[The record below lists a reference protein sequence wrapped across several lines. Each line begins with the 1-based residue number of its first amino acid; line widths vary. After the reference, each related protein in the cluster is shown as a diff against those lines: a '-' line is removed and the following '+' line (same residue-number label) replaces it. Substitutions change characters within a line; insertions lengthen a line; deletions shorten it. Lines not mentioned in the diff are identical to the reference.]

1 MHPRLFLITFL
12 ALCSFSVA
20 LSEESTLVAR
30 TTITVP
36 ESSATPVVKAT
47 PLLTTNVPLS
57 LTTPA
62 TPLPTPSASATPTP
76 TVTHE
81 GLSLPNSPLEITE
94 SSKDLK
100 PSASARPH
108 QLEASTL
115 PLKKE
120 TSPLPATAL
129 SALRAARAKFQA
141 MKQAP
146 ETLQQ
151 PAASPQPNLSAEQA
165 ASTASPT
172 VTPTVTPTAAPTVTP
187 AVTPAV
193 VPISD
198 SSSTN
203 LVSPAT
209 TTSPTASPTP
219 INLNEKISMQFPHTS
234 IMEILA
240 LYEKLTGKR
249 IIRDSNLAGP
259 ELSVMIADPISKKEA
274 INVME
279 SSMLLN
285 GYVLIPV
292 DEKTVKVLGPSRPPR
307 TEGLPL
313 YLEESELPTD
323 GDQLVSFYQPLHFLS
338 TTEAITILQGVVQLN
353 PFGSLVAVPNTSAIV
368 ITDKTPII
376 RKALA
381 LLKVI
386 DHESSQIITEFV
398 LLQRADAEKTVETL
412 NQIFGKESST
422 PAPTPA
428 KGGSG
433 QPGGP
438 NTPNNQ
444 PQQPIPPASDNS
456 NPGDERV
463 FSGKVQFIA
472 DKRTNR
478 ILVVTRAENY
488 RYVRE
493 LIANLD
499 KAQAPEEP
507 LVRPLNYMSATDV
520 FPVLVD
526 MLKNKDDDTTQNQI
540 KPQATPQNPFNNSG
554 SSSTSSGLLGSQ
566 NPMDGSSSS
575 IGGSSGVNAG
585 GNHADRLNESQRQSP
600 PQSAIVGSTSIVA
613 DPTANSIIVYGP
625 PESKAKARQIIDL
638 LDRRPQQVYLA
649 AVIGQMR
656 LEEGMEYGASYLFH
670 YDGFNTLANTFGGDL
685 GKAAG
690 AALLNGINSTFPG
703 AAGTNSLGS
712 SSLTRTAGINNAVS
726 NSQGGLTLFGSIGGS
741 VDMYAKFLESTGKFK
756 TIARPT
762 VYTSNNKKATILS
775 GRRIPYQSQTLNSL
789 VNAGATG
796 TSSQTANSIT
806 ANITYQDVLLKLEVI
821 PLINS
826 DKEVNLII
834 AQQNQTVDT
843 QATLDEAKTGI
854 NAPVINTQ
862 ELTTSVRIPSGSTI
876 VLGGLIQD
884 EKNNEEKG
892 IPYVNKIPIIGPL
905 LGGHTQK
912 NKVRTELVVMI
923 QPIVIDSN
931 TSMEKASNIEGGSS
945 DLGTE
950 AKGLEKKL
958 QPTPTPPPKKKK
970 FKLFGMP
977 KQGNY

>member
-1 MHPRLFLITFL
+1 M
-12 ALCSFSVA
+12 
-20 LSEESTLVAR
+20 
-30 TTITVP
+30 
-36 ESSATPVVKAT
+36 
-47 PLLTTNVPLS
+47 
-57 LTTPA
+57 
-62 TPLPTPSASATPTP
+62 
-76 TVTHE
+76 
-81 GLSLPNSPLEITE
+81 PNSPFVFFLLACTSFSLIAADEQSPGPSTTAE
-94 SSKDLK
+94 SQGLLK
-100 PSASARPH
+100 TNSIPLQEKASLSASSLTPIPKSA
-108 QLEASTL
+108 EASSQPLHELL
-115 PLKKE
+115 PQPNSHIDLLETSQDLTPSPSSTPSQNASPTSTLKKGVP
-120 TSPLPATAL
+120 PLPANAL
-129 SALRAARAKFQA
+129 SRLRAARAKYQA
-141 MKQAP
+141 VKQASD
-146 ETLQQ
+146 LL
-151 PAASPQPNLSAEQA
+151 PN
-165 ASTASPT
+165 T
-172 VTPTVTPTAAPTVTP
+172 
-187 AVTPAV
+187 
-193 VPISD
+193 D
-198 SSSTN
+198 SSSPSKT
-203 LVSPAT
+203 LPPQPAT
-209 TTSPTASPTP
+209 QPELSSVSVTSPSLEAPSLASPKP
-219 INLNEKISMQFPHTS
+219 INVEEKISMQFPHTS

-240 LYEKLTGKR
+240 LYEKLTGKH

-259 ELSVMIADPISKKEA
+259 ELSIMIADPISKKEA

-285 GYVLIPV
+285 GYVVIPV

-313 YLEESELPTD
+313 YLEESELPTE

-338 TTEAITILQGVVQLN
+338 TTEAINILQGVVQLN

-398 LLQRADAEKTVETL
+398 PLQRADAEKTVATL
-412 NQIFGKESST
+412 NQIFGKEGAT
-422 PAPTPA
+422 APAA
-428 KGGSG
+428 IKGTG
-433 QPGGP
+433 QPGNP
-438 NTPNNQ
+438 NIPNNQ
-444 PQQPIPPASDNS
+444 PLSPLSDTS

-507 LVRPLNYMSATDV
+507 LVRPLNYMSSTDV

-526 MLKNKDDDTTQNQI
+526 MLKNKDDETSQNQA
-540 KPQATPQNPFNNSG
+540 KAQPNPQNPFNNN
-554 SSSTSSGLLGSQ
+554 SSGLLGSQ
-566 NPMDGSSSS
+566 NSSDGSS
-575 IGGSSGVNAG
+575 GSSGVNAG
-585 GNHADRLNESQRQSP
+585 GNHADRLSESTKQSP

-670 YDGFNTLANTFGGDL
+670 YQGFNTLANTLGGP
-685 GKAAG
+685 AG
-690 AALLNGINSTFPG
+690 PALLNGLNSIFPG
-703 AAGTNSLGS
+703 AGGGTNGTSVTS
-712 SSLTRTAGINNAVS
+712 DFTRAVGVNNVV
-726 NSQGGLTLFGSIGGS
+726 NNPNTGGLTVFGSLGGS
-741 VDMYAKFLESTGKFK
+741 LDTYAKFLESTGKFK

-775 GRRIPYQSQTLNSL
+775 GRRIPYQSSTLSSI
-789 VNAGATG
+789 VNGPSPTQQN
-796 TSSQTANSIT
+796 QTANSIT
-806 ANITYQDVLLKLEVI
+806 ANVTYQDVLLKLEVI

-826 DKEVNLII
+826 DKEVNLVI

-843 QATLDEAKTGI
+843 SGTIDAAKAGI
-854 NAPVINTQ
+854 NAPVVNTQ

-876 VLGGLIQD
+876 VLGGLITD
-884 EKNNEEKG
+884 EKINDEQG

-905 LGGHTQK
+905 LGGKTRK
-912 NKVRTELVVMI
+912 DKIRTELVIMI

-931 TSMEKASNIEGGSS
+931 DSMEKASDREGGTS
-945 DLGTE
+945 DLGME
-950 AKGLEKKL
+950 AKTLEKKL
-958 QPTPTPPPKKKK
+958 QPTPPPTPKKKK

-977 KQGNY
+977 KIDNY

>member
-1 MHPRLFLITFL
+1 M
-12 ALCSFSVA
+12 
-20 LSEESTLVAR
+20 
-30 TTITVP
+30 
-36 ESSATPVVKAT
+36 
-47 PLLTTNVPLS
+47 
-57 LTTPA
+57 
-62 TPLPTPSASATPTP
+62 
-76 TVTHE
+76 
-81 GLSLPNSPLEITE
+81 PNSPFVFFLLACTSFSLIAADEQSPGPSTTAE
-94 SSKDLK
+94 SQGLLK
-100 PSASARPH
+100 TNSIPLQEKASLSASSLTPIPKSA
-108 QLEASTL
+108 EASSQPLHELL
-115 PLKKE
+115 PQPNSHIDLLETSQDLTPSPSSTPSQNASPNSTLKKGVP
-120 TSPLPATAL
+120 PLPANAL
-129 SALRAARAKFQA
+129 SRLRAARAKYQA
-141 MKQAP
+141 VKQASD
-146 ETLQQ
+146 LL
-151 PAASPQPNLSAEQA
+151 PN
-165 ASTASPT
+165 T
-172 VTPTVTPTAAPTVTP
+172 
-187 AVTPAV
+187 
-193 VPISD
+193 D
-198 SSSTN
+198 SSSPSKT
-203 LVSPAT
+203 LPPQPAT
-209 TTSPTASPTP
+209 QPELSSVSVTSPSLEAPSLASPKP
-219 INLNEKISMQFPHTS
+219 INVEEKISMQFPHTS

-240 LYEKLTGKR
+240 LYEKLTGKH

-259 ELSVMIADPISKKEA
+259 ELSIMIADPISKKEA

-285 GYVLIPV
+285 GYVVIPV

-313 YLEESELPTD
+313 YLEESELPTE

-338 TTEAITILQGVVQLN
+338 TTEAINILQGVVQLN

-398 LLQRADAEKTVETL
+398 PLQRADAEKTVATL
-412 NQIFGKESST
+412 NQIFGKEGAT
-422 PAPTPA
+422 APAA
-428 KGGSG
+428 IKGTG
-433 QPGGP
+433 QPGNP
-438 NTPNNQ
+438 NIPNNQ
-444 PQQPIPPASDNS
+444 PLSPLSDTS

-507 LVRPLNYMSATDV
+507 LVRPLNYMSSTDV

-526 MLKNKDDDTTQNQI
+526 MLKNKDDETSQNQA
-540 KPQATPQNPFNNSG
+540 KAQPNPQNPFNNN
-554 SSSTSSGLLGSQ
+554 SSGLLGSQ
-566 NPMDGSSSS
+566 NSSDGSS
-575 IGGSSGVNAG
+575 GSSGVNAG
-585 GNHADRLNESQRQSP
+585 GNHADRLSESTKQSP
-600 PQSAIVGSTSIVA
+600 PQSAIVGSTSVVA

-649 AVIGQMR
+649 AVIGQMT
-656 LEEGMEYGASYLFH
+656 LSEGMEYGASYLFH
-670 YDGFNTLANTFGGDL
+670 YQGFNTLANTFGGP
-685 GKAAG
+685 AAT
-690 AALLNGINSTFPG
+690 ALLNGLNSAFPG
-703 AAGTNSLGS
+703 IGITNTSGVSSDYARALG
-712 SSLTRTAGINNAVS
+712 ANDVVNNTIS
-726 NSQGGLTLFGSIGGS
+726 GNNNGGLTVFGSIGGS
-741 VDMYAKFLESTGKFK
+741 VDTYAKFLESTGKFK

-775 GRRIPYQSQTLNSL
+775 GRRIPY
-789 VNAGATG
+789 
-796 TSSQTANSIT
+796 TSSALTSVVNGPSAPNTPSANALTANT
-806 ANITYQDVLLKLEVI
+806 TYQDVLLKLEVI

-834 AQQNQTVDT
+834 AQQNQSVNTA
-843 QATLDEAKTGI
+843 ATASLPSGI

-876 VLGGLIQD
+876 VLGGLIEE
-884 EKNNEEKG
+884 EKNNDERG
-892 IPYVNKIPIIGPL
+892 IPYMNKIPIIGPL
-905 LGGHTQK
+905 LGGRTK
-912 NKVRTELVVMI
+912 KDKVRNELVIMI

-931 TSMEKASNIEGGSS
+931 DSLQKASDREGGTS
-945 DLGTE
+945 DLGIE
-950 AKGLEKKL
+950 SKNLEKKL
-958 QPTPTPPPKKKK
+958 QPTPAPTPKKKK

-977 KQGNY
+977 KMDNY